1 MESDFVYAV
10 KAQAQPASAL
20 PLERLSP
27 CVDRIE
33 RLTYLVNKFIERFYN
48 GPSEE
53 SGIAACSP
61 VPMGHNGQIE
71 RLSGAIDQLDTA
83 VQSLQNIG

>member
-1 MESDFVYAV
+1 MESDFAYAA
-10 KAQAQPASAL
+10 KAQAQLATAL

-27 CVDRIE
+27 NVDRIE
-33 RLTYLVNKFIERFYN
+33 RLTYVVNRFIERFYS
-48 GPSEE
+48 GPCEE

-61 VPMGHNGQIE
+61 VPMGYNGQVE